1 MTKSYVEREEFD
13 HFINEFEVT
22 RDSILDE
29 ITKLVQEVELINDE
43 LKTIKESII
52 GQSQVLHS
60 KKLG

>member
-1 MTKSYVEREEFD
+1 MAKSFVEREEFD

-29 ITKLVQEVELINDE
+29 VTKLIQEIELLKDE
-43 LKTIKESII
+43 LKAVKESII
-52 GQSQVLHS
+52 GQSQNLHG